1 MKLNY
6 KNIIGILC
14 LITILTSCKSEIKKI
29 ERTERTFPVIIEE
42 YFENELNQSDTTTL
56 TIRTNDSIN
65 FHFFGLDSDGEYE
78 FHTDLPYEI
87 NSNDKSKILINKI
100 PANLISEKHY
110 ADKNENN
117 LVLKYFYEV
126 KNSHDKTGNYFLLN
140 NRIIAF
146 NSTIKNL
153 NRFYRYENSEIDRL
167 LKADTTEF
175 FNHRN
180 KVKTE

>member
-1 MKLNY
+1 M
-6 KNIIGILC
+6 
-14 LITILTSCKSEIKKI
+14 
-29 ERTERTFPVIIEE
+29 TEKTFPVIIEE
-42 YFENELNQSDTTTL
+42 YSENELNKSDTTTL
-56 TIRTNDSIN
+56 TIRTNDSLD

-100 PANLISEKHY
+100 PANLISEKQFSE
-110 ADKNENN
+110 KNKKLLVRKYLYSGEN
-117 LVLKYFYEV
+117 
-126 KNSHDKTGNYFLLN
+126 SQDKTGNYFVLN

-153 NRFYRYENSEIDRL
+153 KRFYRYENTEIEKL
-167 LKADTTEF
+167 LEADSTEF

-180 KVKTE
+180 KVIAE